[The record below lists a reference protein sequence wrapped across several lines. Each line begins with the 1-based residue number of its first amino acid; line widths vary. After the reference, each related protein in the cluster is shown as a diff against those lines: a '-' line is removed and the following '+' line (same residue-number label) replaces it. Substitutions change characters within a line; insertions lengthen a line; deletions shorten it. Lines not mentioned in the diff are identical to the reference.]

1 MKVLFS
7 VLIGAASA
15 LLPSLSPATPDEHS
29 DREIRHLIDFVS
41 TSGCTFIRNGDPH
54 DSKSAAE
61 HLLMKYG
68 RAKSKLD
75 TPEEFIEAVATR
87 SYLTGQEYRVQCPG
101 SAEMANADWLQAELV
116 ASRLVEDHA
125 GR

>member
-1 MKVLFS
+1 MKVIFAL
-7 VLIGAASA
+7 LTGAAIG
-15 LLPSLSPATPDEHS
+15 LMPSLSPATPDEHS

-68 RAKSKLD
+68 RAKSRLD
-75 TPEEFIEAVATR
+75 TPEEFIAAVATR

-116 ASRLVEDHA
+116 ASRLAEDPTGH
-125 GR
+125 